1 MNQIPNQQPLSYVPA
16 YPPEDEINLLELWQT
31 LWQNKGWIVAITT
44 LTTVLTVVAVLRMP
58 STYQVTA
65 YFYPPKAE
73 QVAELQGIDTSVA
86 YAKFIKNLKSRAL
99 RRQFFEQ
106 QQLFKALTADK
117 PLDDKMPL
125 EVQQNQFFEQQ
136 FNELLRVQE
145 DKKEANSASI
155 AYEGGDKER
164 IRDGL
169 NGFVAF
175 VQQYTLDELVNG
187 VKANTQFK
195 INEINDQIAAKRAL
209 AQQEVDDRRA
219 QLTEALAVAQ
229 QLNIVEERVVWQNQT
244 NSISVNTQNL
254 PDYTRGT
261 KALTAEIASL
271 KNRKSNDPF
280 INGLRDLQEQLKFLA
295 NRLNIDKNKIQVVSI
310 EQPAQIPAEPIKPKR
325 PLIVVISFVLGL
337 FFSIMVVLIKNAVT
351 QARQPKAKV

>member
-1 MNQIPNQQPLSYVPA
+1 
-16 YPPEDEINLLELWQT
+16 
-31 LWQNKGWIVAITT
+31 
-44 LTTVLTVVAVLRMP
+44 
-58 STYQVTA
+58 
-65 YFYPPKAE
+65 
-73 QVAELQGIDTSVA
+73 
-86 YAKFIKNLKSRAL
+86 
-99 RRQFFEQ
+99 
-106 QQLFKALTADK
+106 
-117 PLDDKMPL
+117 
-125 EVQQNQFFEQQ
+125 
-136 FNELLRVQE
+136 
-145 DKKEANSASI
+145 
-155 AYEGGDKER
+155 
-164 IRDGL
+164 
-169 NGFVAF
+169 
-175 VQQYTLDELVNG
+175 
-187 VKANTQFK
+187 
-195 INEINDQIAAKRAL
+195 
-209 AQQEVDDRRA
+209 
-219 QLTEALAVAQ
+219 LTEALAVAQ